1 MGEWRELNPE
11 KIVANNRARIIP
23 IKYRCES
30 CGTKAEV
37 RHHPDYNKPLY
48 SFIFVGPATLRPIHN
63 FTEVTMVSLRD
74 DLIRLLGEKL
84 AGEVLSLLD
93 KKVQEAGWVVS
104 VDVTR
109 ALERDEGVT
118 RPATLEEL
126 LNNKA
131 HRTGG
136 G

>member
-1 MGEWRELNPE
+1 
-11 KIVANNRARIIP
+11 
-23 IKYRCES
+23 
-30 CGTKAEV
+30 
-37 RHHPDYNKPLY
+37 
-48 SFIFVGPATLRPIHN
+48 
-63 FTEVTMVSLRD
+63 MVSLRD

-93 KKVQEAGWVVS
+93 KKVQEAGWVVP
-104 VDVTR
+104 VVMPR
-109 ALERDEGVT
+109 ALEKDEEIT
-118 RPATLEEL
+118 MPATLEEL